1 MEASSIILLLV
12 AFVCVGFASYK
23 DIKTHEIPDKLP
35 YAMVVLGVGISSFF
49 GGLSG
54 DIGLPLSSITAG
66 VMAFLIGMIFWKL
79 GVWAGGD
86 AKFYAG
92 LVVILPSLGF
102 LKLPLFPIALLLVSM
117 SGFVVYTFIHSIY
130 YAARKV
136 DSRMKLVKVGK
147 LEEGMVPGE
156 YVYKSGM
163 EMHRAPHGS
172 WCPKFSEIYA
182 DPRNMEGLTREQIAK
197 LKEALGE
204 DNTLRVRRTH
214 AFIPFFLVGLIV
226 IIFWVI

>member
-1 MEASSIILLLV
+1 MNTIEVIPLVV
-12 AFVCVGFASYK
+12 AFVCVGFASYT
-23 DIKTHEIPDKLP
+23 DIKTHTIPDKLP
-35 YAMVVLGVGISSFF
+35 YVMVVLGVGISSFF

-54 DIGLPLSSITAG
+54 DITLPLASITAG
-66 VMAFLIGMIFWKL
+66 VMAFLIGVIFWKL

-92 LVVILPSLGF
+92 LVMIIPTLGF

-117 SGFVVYTFIHSIY
+117 SGFVVYTFVHSIY

-147 LEEGMVPGE
+147 LEEGMVSGE

-163 EMHRAPHGS
+163 EVHRAPRGS
-172 WCPKFSEIYA
+172 WCPESSEIYA
-182 DPRNMEGLTREQIAK
+182 DPKSMEGLTKEQIVK
-197 LKEALGE
+197 LKEVFGE
-204 DNTLRVRRTH
+204 DNTLCVRRTH

-226 IIFWVI
+226 VIFWVI